1 MHYFRNLHDLI
12 TDRLLSNGRNMQY
25 KKNTL
30 LAIPLCLGLIG
41 AVHAQPVNTS
51 AQPDSNKRFL
61 QPENKTSS
69 ILSSKNTSSGPQLI
83 QPKPVFQQSQPTT
96 KASGSAYTYTAPE
109 KTWQITR
116 GTDLRTQ
123 LDNWSTTAG
132 WSLVWDS
139 EYSYLIQAN
148 ASFKG
153 DYISAVKQ
161 LFTAL
166 GDINPNLYPELY
178 QGNYVLKVSN
188 QAR

>member
-109 KTWQITR
+109 KAMADHPWH
-116 GTDLRTQ
+116 
-123 LDNWSTTAG
+123 
-132 WSLVWDS
+132 
-139 EYSYLIQAN
+139 
-148 ASFKG
+148 
-153 DYISAVKQ
+153 
-161 LFTAL
+161 
-166 GDINPNLYPELY
+166 
-178 QGNYVLKVSN
+178 
-188 QAR
+188 